1 MYASMMVSQIDRQ
14 NSIPHLIL
22 LNCSIIVQRINL
34 GTRQIPLRLLLQ
46 RHHTN
51 CNRNNSN
58 DAATIMIIY
67 NDYATKKL
75 EPSPTPPRL
84 MQHTHVSF
92 EKRPRYCNS
101 SSLSC
106 SITKTLKTNVD
117 DQLQLWPLECMKGVM
132 GKKVNIFSTI
142 FYLKIIFMFLTHT
155 QREREERR
163 QKGTMESY
171 QRCQMLDAGASKIQ
185 LGLILFYIFHHFQG
199 YQVAYFFFFLC
210 SNIVSFLYARLTS
223 KNEMKCGSSTQRR
236 TGTTHNALGPFQ
248 RILEWPLLEQLPP
261 QSVTLDVLLRE

>member
-75 EPSPTPPRL
+75 EPSPTPL
-84 MQHTHVSF
+84 
-92 EKRPRYCNS
+92 
-101 SSLSC
+101 
-106 SITKTLKTNVD
+106 
-117 DQLQLWPLECMKGVM
+117 
-132 GKKVNIFSTI
+132 
-142 FYLKIIFMFLTHT
+142 
-155 QREREERR
+155 
-163 QKGTMESY
+163 
-171 QRCQMLDAGASKIQ
+171 A
-185 LGLILFYIFHHFQG
+185 
-199 YQVAYFFFFLC
+199 
-210 SNIVSFLYARLTS
+210 
-223 KNEMKCGSSTQRR
+223 
-236 TGTTHNALGPFQ
+236 
-248 RILEWPLLEQLPP
+248 
-261 QSVTLDVLLRE
+261 